1 MPIESCHV
9 DRGVVVCSKSAAPGA
24 NGQDGEQR
32 DPDDHVERMQSGHDE
47 IKRKENLRVSRVRV
61 LTRMTG
67 NFFVFK
73 AERRA
78 GDVVFVKLIFVFLTL
93 NAEESEAKQHGENEA
108 ADHEPAS

>member
-1 MPIESCHV
+1 
-9 DRGVVVCSKSAAPGA
+9 
-24 NGQDGEQR
+24 
-32 DPDDHVERMQSGHDE
+32 MQSGHNE

-108 ADHEPAS
+108 ADHEPATSGLRAPDGEDDRQAAADQNSGVDAAQKRIDALAG